1 MSMEYDKK
9 PENQTGK
16 SAEESTSQEPQ
27 EFSFLQETIKEEP
40 FNSKKLAGKIA
51 GLAVCGLIFGL
62 AASVGFC
69 ALKPW
74 AETKFPK
81 STKVVTIPEDEE
93 ADVEAD
99 EEVTEP
105 VVPTLTIDNY
115 RELSQALST
124 VAGQAA
130 KSVVEVTGLREDSD
144 WMEEQYDAVQSVS
157 GIIIADNSQELLI
170 LASTAVLK
178 EAEKITITF
187 ADGSSYKADI
197 KKKNENLGMAIFSV
211 NRVLLTEST
220 WSRISEATL
229 GNSNS
234 LSPGDTLIALGKQF
248 GYAGGLG
255 YGVVSTT
262 QYKTTF
268 ADGQYRILATD
279 IPGTADGTGV
289 LFNDSGEVVGMID
302 QSIMAEG
309 RANAVSAFAISDLK
323 TEIGMLSNGKGVPYI
338 GIVATDVTD
347 EVADSQGIP
356 KGVYVKSIE
365 ADSPAMAAGI
375 QNGDVITT
383 VQKVDVATLSA
394 YHNTLMN
401 MEIGTQ
407 LKISGKRSG
416 ANGYVDIEFTVTV
429 GSKE

>member
-1 MSMEYDKK
+1 MSMEYEKK
-9 PENQTGK
+9 PEDQTGK
-16 SAEESTSQEPQ
+16 TADESTPQEPQ

-40 FNSKKLAGKIA
+40 FNSKKLAGRIA
-51 GLAVCGLIFGL
+51 GLAGRGLIFGL

-74 AETKFPK
+74 AESKFPRSAK
-81 STKVVTIPEDEE
+81 IVTIPEDEE
-93 ADVEAD
+93 TDEA
-99 EEVTEP
+99 ENETNTEP
-105 VVPTLTIDNY
+105 VVPTLSIDNY

-124 VAGQAA
+124 VAAQAA
-130 KSVVEVTGLREDSD
+130 KSVVELTGLREDAGWIED
-144 WMEEQYDAVQSVS
+144 KYDTVHSVS

-170 LASTAVLK
+170 LASTAVIN
-178 EAEKITITF
+178 EAEKFKVTF
-187 ADGSSYKADI
+187 ADGSTYQADI
-197 KKKNENLGMAIFSV
+197 KKKNNNIGMAIFSV
-211 NRVLLTEST
+211 NRVTLTEST
-220 WSRISEATL
+220 WSRICEATL

-234 LSPGDTLIALGKQF
+234 LSQGDTLIALGKQF

-255 YGVVSTT
+255 YGVVSAT
-262 QYKTTF
+262 QYKATF

-279 IPGTADGTGV
+279 IPGTAGGTGI
-289 LFNDSGEVVGMID
+289 LFNDNGEVVGMID
-302 QSIMAEG
+302 QSVVSED

-323 TEIGMLSNGKGVPYI
+323 TEIGMLSNGNSVPYV

-347 EVADSQGIP
+347 EIAESQGIP

-375 QNGDVITT
+375 QNGDIITK

-401 MEIGTQ
+401 MHTGDQI
-407 LKISGKRSG
+407 KVSGKRSG
-416 ANGYVDIEFTVTV
+416 ANGYVDIDFTVTI

>member
-1 MSMEYDKK
+1 MSMEYEKK
-9 PENQTGK
+9 PEDQTGK
-16 SAEESTSQEPQ
+16 APEEPTSQEPQ

-51 GLAVCGLIFGL
+51 RLAGCGLVFGL

-74 AETKFPK
+74 AEAQFPQ
-81 STKVVTIPEDEE
+81 SAKVVTIPEDEE
-93 ADVEAD
+93 TDVA
-99 EEVTEP
+99 EEEEETEP

-115 RELSQALST
+115 RELNQALGS
-124 VAGQAA
+124 VASEAA
-130 KSVVEVTGLREDSD
+130 KSVVEVTGLREDSG
-144 WMEEQYDAVQSVS
+144 WMEEKYDTVHSVS

-178 EAEKITITF
+178 ESEKFTITF
-187 ADGSSYKADI
+187 ADGSTYKADI
-197 KKKNENLGMAIFSV
+197 KKKNENVGMAIFSV
-211 NRVLLTEST
+211 NRVVLTEST
-220 WSRISEATL
+220 WSRICEAKL
-229 GNSNS
+229 GNSNA
-234 LSPGDTLIALGKQF
+234 LSQGNSLIALGKQF

-255 YGVVSTT
+255 YGVVSAT

-279 IPGTADGTGV
+279 IPGTPDGTGV
-289 LFNDSGEVVGMID
+289 LFNDIGEVVGMIN
-302 QSIMAEG
+302 QSIVSDD
-309 RANAVSAFAISDLK
+309 RANVVSAFGISDLK
-323 TEIGMLSNGKGVPYI
+323 AEIGMLSNGKGVPYV

-347 EVADSQGIP
+347 EIAEAQGIP

-375 QNGDVITT
+375 QNGDVIT
-383 VQKVDVATLSA
+383 KVDEADVATLSA
-394 YHNTLMN
+394 YHNMLMK
-401 MEIGTQ
+401 METGEQ
-407 LKISGKRSG
+407 MQISGKRSG
-416 ANGYVDIEFTVTV
+416 ANGYVDIDFTVTI